1 MGTGQKITATF
12 SEPMI
17 AGTITIPETF
27 TVTAPGPTNVAGTVT
42 YDSTNNIATF
52 TPTGGVFAANTTF
65 TATITTAAESVS
77 LLNLASNYVWTFT
90 TGTGPDTTPPLVNTT
105 NPANGASSVGT
116 NQNIVATFD
125 KGMDSSTL
133 TAATF
138 TLMGPGVTPVLG
150 TVTYSTI
157 GDTATFTPSVPL
169 TASTIY
175 TATITTGV
183 TDLSGN
189 ALASNFVW
197 TFTTGLTTDSIA
209 PTVTLLNPADS
220 ASGVPIDAAV
230 NATFDKAMNPST
242 INPQTFTVTG
252 PGATVVVGKV
262 SYDVTDMIATFTP
275 VSPLADSTSFTA
287 TINGATDLA
296 GNALAT
302 TVWNFSTSAAT
313 SGLSPLNLGAATSFA
328 ILANTAITSPTVTVI
343 NGDIG
348 VSPAGAITG
357 FPVPSTVHGH
367 IYLNTPESAAAEASL
382 LTAYN
387 DLFALPAGATKTGE
401 QGGTTLFPGIYTA
414 PATSMSVT
422 SGNLTLDAQGDTNAV
437 WIFQVGSTLDVSTQV
452 ILANGA
458 QAANVF
464 WGVGSSATIDGV
476 MQGNI
481 LALTSITMNT
491 TASLN
496 GRAQA
501 LNAAVTASGGGGA
514 TLPGCQ

>member
-1 MGTGQKITATF
+1 MGTNQKITATF

-17 AGTITIPETF
+17 PGTITIPGTF
-27 TVTAPGPTNVAGTVT
+27 TVAAPGPANVPGTVT

-52 TPTGGVFAANTTF
+52 TPTGGVFAASTTF

-77 LLNLASNYVWTFT
+77 LLNLANNYVWTFT
-90 TGTGPDTTPPLVNTT
+90 TGAGPDITAPLVNAT
-105 NPANGASSVGT
+105 NPANGAPSVGT
-116 NQNIVATFD
+116 NQNIIATFD

-133 TAATF
+133 TPATF
-138 TLMGPGVTPVLG
+138 TLMGPGVTPVSG

-169 TASTIY
+169 TASILY
-175 TATITTGV
+175 TATIMTGV
-183 TDLSGN
+183 TNLSGN

-197 TFTTGLTTDSIA
+197 TFTTGLTTDSTA
-209 PTVTLLNPADS
+209 PTVSNLNPGDGTPGVVVD
-220 ASGVPIDAAV
+220 ASV
-230 NATFDKAMNPST
+230 NATFDKAMDPST
-242 INPQTFTVTG
+242 INPDTFTLMG
-252 PGATVVVGKV
+252 PGATVVGGKV
-262 SYDVTDMIATFTP
+262 SYDVADQIATFTP
-275 VSPLADSTSFTA
+275 VNPLAASTSFTA
-287 TINGATDLA
+287 TISGAKDLA

-302 TVWNFSTSAAT
+302 TVWTFSTGTST
-313 SGLSPLNLGAATSFA
+313 SGMSPLNLGAATGFA
-328 ILANTAITSPTVTVI
+328 ILANTAITSPTVTTI

-348 VSPAGAITG
+348 VSPAGTITG
-357 FPVPSTVHGH
+357 FPSPSTVNGH
-367 IYLNTPESAAAEASL
+367 IYLNTPESAAGEASL

-401 QGGTTLFPGIYTA
+401 LGGTTLFPGTYTA
-414 PATSMSVT
+414 PATSMSVS
-422 SGNLTLDAQGDTNAV
+422 SGNLTLDAQGNTNAV

-458 QAANVF
+458 QAANIF

-501 LNAAVTASGGGGA
+501 LNAAVTASGGGGS

>member
-1 MGTGQKITATF
+1 MGTNQKITATF
-12 SEPMI
+12 SEPMLPL
-17 AGTITIPETF
+17 TITVPGTF
-27 TVTAPGPTNVAGTVT
+27 TVTAPGDLNVAGTVT

-52 TPTGGVFAANTTF
+52 APTGGVFAASTTF
-65 TATITTAAESVS
+65 TATITTAAESAS
-77 LLNLASNYVWTFT
+77 LVHLANNYVWTFT
-90 TGTGPDTTPPLVNTT
+90 TGAGPDTTAPLVSAT

-116 NQNIVATFD
+116 NQSVVATFD

-133 TAATF
+133 TGVTF
-138 TLMGPGVTPVLG
+138 TLMGPGVTPVSG

-157 GDTATFTPSVPL
+157 GDTATFTPSIPL
-169 TASTIY
+169 LSGILY

-197 TFTTGLTTDSIA
+197 TFTTGLTTDTTA
-209 PTVTLLNPADS
+209 PTVTLLNPADGI
-220 ASGVPIDAAV
+220 SGVGIDASV
-230 NATFDKAMNPST
+230 NATFDKAMDPST
-242 INPQTFTVTG
+242 INPQTFRVTG

-262 SYDVTDMIATFTP
+262 SYDVSDMIATFTP
-275 VSPLADSTSFTA
+275 VSSLAASTLFTA
-287 TINGATDLA
+287 TLSGAKDLA

-302 TVWNFSTSAAT
+302 TVWTFSTGAST
-313 SGLSPLNLGAATSFA
+313 TGMSPLNLGAATNFA
-328 ILANTAITSPTVTVI
+328 ILANTNITSPTVTVI

-348 VSPAGAITG
+348 VSPSGAITG

-367 IYLNTPESAAAEASL
+367 IYLNTPESAAGEASL

-401 QGGTTLFPGIYTA
+401 LGGTTLFPGIYTA
-414 PATSMSVT
+414 PATSMSVS

-437 WIFQVGSTLDVSTQV
+437 WIFQIGSTLDVSTQI
-452 ILANGA
+452 ILINGA
-458 QAANVF
+458 QAANIF

-491 TASLN
+491 SASLI

-501 LNAAVTASGGGGA
+501 LNAAVTASGGGNA

>member
-1 MGTGQKITATF
+1 MRPIT
-12 SEPMI
+12 SQSLLQ
-17 AGTITIPETF
+17 PE
-27 TVTAPGPTNVAGTVT
+27 VG
-42 YDSTNNIATF
+42 
-52 TPTGGVFAANTTF
+52 FAASTTF
-65 TATITTAAESVS
+65 TATITTAAESAG
-77 LLNLASNYVWTFT
+77 LLPLANNYVWTFT
-90 TGTGPDTTPPLVNTT
+90 TGAGADTTAPLVNTT

-209 PTVTLLNPADS
+209 PTVTLLNPADGT
-220 ASGVPIDAAV
+220 SGVVVDTSV
-230 NATFDKAMNPST
+230 NATFDKAMDPST
-242 INPQTFTVTG
+242 INPGTFTLMG

-275 VSPLADSTSFTA
+275 LSPLANSTLFTA
-287 TINGATDLA
+287 TISGAKDLA

-302 TVWNFSTSAAT
+302 TVWTFSTGTST
-313 SGLSPLNLGAATSFA
+313 SGMSPLNLGAATGFA
-328 ILANTAITSPTVTVI
+328 ILANTAITSPTVTTI

-357 FPVPSTVHGH
+357 FPPSMVNGTH
-367 IYLNTPESAAAEASL
+367 ISQHS
-382 LTAYN
+382 
-387 DLFALPAGATKTGE
+387 
-401 QGGTTLFPGIYTA
+401 
-414 PATSMSVT
+414 
-422 SGNLTLDAQGDTNAV
+422 
-437 WIFQVGSTLDVSTQV
+437 
-452 ILANGA
+452 
-458 QAANVF
+458 
-464 WGVGSSATIDGV
+464 
-476 MQGNI
+476 
-481 LALTSITMNT
+481 
-491 TASLN
+491 
-496 GRAQA
+496 
-501 LNAAVTASGGGGA
+501 
-514 TLPGCQ
+514 

>member
-1 MGTGQKITATF
+1 MGTNQKITATF

-17 AGTITIPETF
+17 PITTTVPGTF

-52 TPTGGVFAANTTF
+52 APTGGVFAASTTF
-65 TATITTAAESVS
+65 TATITTAAEGVS
-77 LLNLASNYVWTFT
+77 LLHLANNYVWTFK
-90 TGTGPDTTPPLVNTT
+90 TGAGPDTTAPLVNAT

-116 NQNIVATFD
+116 NQSVVATFD

-138 TLMGPGVTPVLG
+138 TLMGPGVTPVSG

-169 TASTIY
+169 LTGILY

-197 TFTTGLTTDSIA
+197 TFTTGLSTDTTA
-209 PTVTLLNPADS
+209 PTVTLLNPADDQP
-220 ASGVPIDAAV
+220 GVPIDASV
-230 NATFDKAMNPST
+230 NATFDKAMDPST

-275 VSPLADSTSFTA
+275 VSPLASSTLFTA
-287 TINGATDLA
+287 TINGAKDLA
-296 GNALAT
+296 GNALAI
-302 TVWNFSTSAAT
+302 TVWNFSTGT
-313 SGLSPLNLGAATSFA
+313 SSSGMSPLNLGAATGFA
-328 ILANTAITSPTVTVI
+328 VLANTAITSPTVTTI

-387 DLFALPAGATKTGE
+387 NLFAMPAGATKTGE
-401 QGGTTLFPGIYTA
+401 LGGTTLFPGVYTA
-414 PATSMSVT
+414 PATSMSVA
-422 SGNLTLDAQGDTNAV
+422 SGNLILDAQGDTNAV

-452 ILANGA
+452 ILVNGA
-458 QAANVF
+458 QAANIF

-514 TLPGCQ
+514 SLPGCQ